1 MSFGYSVLGFGG
13 YTNRFTPSNFG
24 GRGVF
29 AGVGV
34 IDYVAIATN
43 GDATDFG
50 DIPGTDTCHGCSNGS
65 RGVSS
70 GVSGTGS
77 NLGTFYVTISTPG
90 NATDFGDLTEVASG
104 VGRANGIYS
113 TSNHLD
119 RGLWLGGYT
128 GVSGPQFTSNIIDF
142 VTISVTSNA
151 TDFGDINSRSRAG
164 AATCSTTS
172 GRAIHTLGEVS
183 TNDSTG
189 TTGNSISYFNTLA
202 LGNSSDFGDMGYTVE
217 WPSAE
222 ADSTRA
228 VIMGGVQGSGNNKG
242 IEYLT
247 IANTGNATDFGD
259 TTGEL
264 TYRSGSCSNNVRAL
278 IGGGYNY
285 GTSSG
290 WAVIDVITIQTTGNA
305 ADFGDLTVGRQAGT
319 GFSGD

>member
-13 YTNRFTPSNFG
+13 YTNRFSPSNFG
-24 GRGVF
+24 QRGVF
-29 AGVGV
+29 MGVAV

-43 GDATDFG
+43 GNATDFG
-50 DIPGTDTCHGCSNGS
+50 DCVNDTGHGCSNGS
-65 RGVSS
+65 RGVTAL
-70 GVSGTGS
+70 GGA
-77 NLGTFYVTISTPG
+77 NLDYITISTPG
-90 NATDFGDLTEVASG
+90 NAADFGNLTLS
-104 VGRANGIYS
+104 RANGIYS

-119 RGLWLGGYT
+119 RGLWLGGYS

-164 AATCSTTS
+164 AATCSTST
-172 GRAIHTLGEVS
+172 GRAIHTLGQVS
-183 TNDSTG
+183 TSDSTG
-189 TTGNSISYFNTLA
+189 PVTNSISYFNTLA
-202 LGNSSDFGDMGYTVE
+202 LGNSSDFGDMSYKVE
-217 WPSAE
+217 WASAE

-228 VIMGGVQGSGNNKG
+228 VIMGGVQDNSETNEKSM
-242 IEYLT
+242 EYIT

-259 TTGEL
+259 TTGVL
-264 TYRSGSCSNNVRAL
+264 TYRSGSCSNNVKAL

-290 WAVIDVITIQTTGNA
+290 WATIDVITIQTTGNA

>member
-24 GRGVF
+24 ERGVF
-29 AGVGV
+29 MGVAV

-43 GDATDFG
+43 GNATDFG
-50 DIPGTDTCHGCSNGS
+50 DCVNDQGHGCSNGS
-65 RGVSS
+65 RGVSAL
-70 GVSGTGS
+70 GGD
-77 NLGTFYVTISTPG
+77 NLDYITISTPG
-90 NATDFGDLTEVASG
+90 NAVDFGDLTLS
-104 VGRANGIYS
+104 RANGIYS
-113 TSNHLD
+113 TSNNKD
-119 RGLWLGGYT
+119 RGLWFAGYS

-164 AATCSTTS
+164 AATCSTTT
-172 GRAIHTLGEVS
+172 GRAIHTIGEVS

-189 TTGNSISYFNTLA
+189 TTGDSISYLNTLA
-202 LGNSSDFGDMGYTVE
+202 LGNSSDFGDMGYRVE

-228 VIMGGVQGSGNNKG
+228 VIMGGVQYGDNNDKG
-242 IEYLT
+242 MEYVT

-259 TTGEL
+259 TTGQL
-264 TYRSGSCSNNVRAL
+264 TYRSGSCANNVRAL

-290 WAVIDVITIQTTGNA
+290 WATIDVITIQTTGNA
-305 ADFGDLTVGRQAGT
+305 ADFGDLTVGRQIGG